1 MVTSILLNEK
11 DLDSQGGAHHHWI
24 IPSLRARNERR
35 RSILLGC
42 AMFTEKHTEISPEFL
57 HASVLLL
64 CKVGHEA
71 VSVHL
76 QKNKQIVLSRNETN
90 KRLKLSYFEILKRN
104 VFHKRMSSVTD
115 VFFWAVSKQSS
126 SNSSGERSSFPQTF
140 LRPMTSTFS
149 GRKCDKS
156 GDNMYNQK
164 NTSWQLGP
172 LLDCFF
178 VWKTWMSLV
187 IRNYPN
193 KKNWYHL
200 EI

>member
-1 MVTSILLNEK
+1 
-11 DLDSQGGAHHHWI
+11 
-24 IPSLRARNERR
+24 
-35 RSILLGC
+35 
-42 AMFTEKHTEISPEFL
+42 MFTEKHTEISPEFL

-64 CKVGHEA
+64 CKVGHESA
-71 VSVHL
+71 
-76 QKNKQIVLSRNETN
+76 KNKQIVLSRNETN

-164 NTSWQLGP
+164 TLVDSLGP
-172 LLDCFF
+172 YWIAFLFERLGCR
-178 VWKTWMSLV
+178 W
-187 IRNYPN
+187 
-193 KKNWYHL
+193 
-200 EI
+200 